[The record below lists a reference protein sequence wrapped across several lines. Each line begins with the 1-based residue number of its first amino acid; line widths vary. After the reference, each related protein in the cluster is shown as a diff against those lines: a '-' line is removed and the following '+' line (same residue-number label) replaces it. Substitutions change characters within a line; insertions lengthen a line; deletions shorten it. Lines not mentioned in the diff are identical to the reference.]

1 MQDVIDM
8 PSDDHRPTESSGSH
22 VHETRRRPV
31 KHVLVT
37 VAVIVVLGALF
48 AAGVLFTGLF
58 NVAATVA
65 DAPPL
70 RWMFVTVRE
79 GSIKLHARD
88 IQAPPVADAAHL
100 ANGFRIYR
108 EDCTMCHTPVGR
120 QPSPMALGF
129 NPQAPSFEENDM
141 TVAQL
146 FWAAKNGIR
155 FTGMPAWG
163 PSLSDQ
169 DIWDAVGFVMTLP
182 KMSATDYDALDHQTP
197 PKKAM
202 NAQGS
207 DLRNGAGQAPVASS
221 PSQSTRPRLP

>member
-1 MQDVIDM
+1 MT
-8 PSDDHRPTESSGSH
+8 SADHRPTESSGSH

-37 VAVIVVLGALF
+37 VAVIVGLGALL
-48 AAGVLFTGLF
+48 AVGVIFSGLF

-100 ANGFRIYR
+100 ANGFKVYR
-108 EDCTMCHTPVGR
+108 ADCAMCHTPMGR
-120 QPSPMALGF
+120 KPSPMALGF

-182 KMSATDYDALDHQTP
+182 KMSAADYDALDHRIP

-207 DLRNGAGQAPVASS
+207 DLRNGAGQGPRALS
-221 PSQSTRPRLP
+221 PSQSTRRKSP

>member
-1 MQDVIDM
+1 
-8 PSDDHRPTESSGSH
+8 
-22 VHETRRRPV
+22 
-31 KHVLVT
+31 
-37 VAVIVVLGALF
+37 
-48 AAGVLFTGLF
+48 
-58 NVAATVA
+58 
-65 DAPPL
+65 
-70 RWMFVTVRE
+70 VRE

-108 EDCTMCHTPVGR
+108 ENCTMCHTPGGR

-182 KMSATDYDALDHQTP
+182 KMSATDYDALDHRIP

>member
-1 MQDVIDM
+1 MASNDQRRTD
-8 PSDDHRPTESSGSH
+8 PPG
-22 VHETRRRPV
+22 RRPV
-31 KHVLVT
+31 EHVLVT
-37 VAVIVVLGALF
+37 VTVIAVLVALGVAGMLF
-48 AAGVLFTGLF
+48 SGLF

-79 GSIKLHARD
+79 GSIKFHARN
-88 IQAPPVADAAHL
+88 IQAPPVADARHL
-100 ANGFRIYR
+100 ANGFQVYR
-108 EDCTMCHTPVGR
+108 EDCVMCHTPVGR

-129 NPQAPSFEENDM
+129 NPQAPTFAENDM

-146 FWAAKNGIR
+146 YWVAKNGIR

-169 DIWDAVGFVMTLP
+169 DLWDAVGFAMTLP
-182 KMSATDYDALDHQTP
+182 KMSAADYDALDHRTP
-197 PKKAM
+197 PRQAM

-207 DLRNGAGQAPVASS
+207 DPGNGAGQDPAPSS
-221 PSQSTRPRLP
+221 RSQSARQKSP

>member
-1 MQDVIDM
+1 MQEGTAM
-8 PSDDHRPTESSGSH
+8 SSDDHRPADSSGSH

-37 VAVIVVLGALF
+37 LAVIVVLGALG
-48 AAGVLFTGLF
+48 AAGVIFSGLF

-65 DAPPL
+65 DSPPL

-100 ANGFRIYR
+100 ANGFKVYR
-108 EDCTMCHTPVGR
+108 ADCVMCHTPVGR
-120 QPSPMALGF
+120 QPTSMALGF

-146 FWAAKNGIR
+146 FWVAKNGIR

-163 PSLSDQ
+163 PSRSDQ
-169 DIWDAVGFVMTLP
+169 DLWDAVGFVMTLP
-182 KMSATDYDALDHQTP
+182 KMSAADYGALDHRTP
-197 PKKAM
+197 P
-202 NAQGS
+202 
-207 DLRNGAGQAPVASS
+207 SS
-221 PSQSTRPRLP
+221 R

>member
-1 MQDVIDM
+1 MQEGAAM
-8 PSDDHRPTESSGSH
+8 SSDDHRTTDSSASH

-37 VAVIVVLGALF
+37 VTVIVVLGALF
-48 AAGVLFTGLF
+48 AAGVLFSGLF

-65 DAPPL
+65 DA
-70 RWMFVTVRE
+70 
-79 GSIKLHARD
+79 
-88 IQAPPVADAAHL
+88 AHL
-100 ANGFRIYR
+100 ANGFNVYR
-108 EDCTMCHTPVGR
+108 ADCVMCHTPVGR

-163 PSLSDQ
+163 PSRSDQ
-169 DIWDAVGFVMTLP
+169 DLWDVVGFVMTLP
-182 KMSATDYDALDHQTP
+182 KMSAADYDALDHRTP
-197 PKKAM
+197 AERVMKAE
-202 NAQGS
+202 GS
-207 DLRNGAGQAPVASS
+207 DLGNGAGQGPVASS
-221 PSQSTRPRLP
+221 ASQSTRPQLPRAESP